1 MSNLD
6 ALAARIDRLESR
18 HEIAALVTAYAI
30 ACDEHDMPRLT
41 GLFTTDACFDSPSGA
56 MVAHS
61 RAEIEAMFIEL
72 FKVRG
77 PAFHWTHDHHVDF
90 DERDPNRASGLV
102 LSHAETCPDGTVSLA
117 AMRYTDDYRRENG
130 VWRFAQRVIRFL
142 YYVPVTEYAT
152 VLNERKR
159 LTLRGERVDA
169 DYPESLAAWQ
179 AFHTQHVDNER

>member
-1 MSNLD
+1 
-6 ALAARIDRLESR
+6 
-18 HEIAALVTAYAI
+18 
-30 ACDEHDMPRLT
+30 
-41 GLFTTDACFDSPSGA
+41 
-56 MVAHS
+56 
-61 RAEIEAMFIEL
+61 
-72 FKVRG
+72 
-77 PAFHWTHDHHVDF
+77 
-90 DERDPNRASGLV
+90 
-102 LSHAETCPDGTVSLA
+102 
-117 AMRYTDDYRRENG
+117 MRYTDDYRRENG